1 MPIVKFHLVDRDICD
16 EQIEQIVE
24 QATAIYADVLDSPI
38 DRIRVFIEL
47 HAPNLCG
54 VGGKLVSRGGPNA
67 PFFEFIV
74 LKGRTVAQRQAIAAR
89 FTDMLVSVLH
99 VNKSD
104 VRGNCFTVEAENWCI
119 AGELASEVR
128 KAEIEARA
136 ANQ

>member
-67 PFFEFIV
+67 PLFEFIV
-74 LKGRTVAQRQAIAAR
+74 LKGRTVAQRQAIATR
-89 FTDMLVSVLH
+89 FTDMLVSVLN